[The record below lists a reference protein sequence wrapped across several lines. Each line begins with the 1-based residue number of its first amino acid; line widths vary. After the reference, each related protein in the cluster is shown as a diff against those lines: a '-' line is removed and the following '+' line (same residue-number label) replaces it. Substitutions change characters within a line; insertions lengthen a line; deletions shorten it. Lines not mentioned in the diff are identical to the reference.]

1 MSKQTINTWAKLGPR
16 NLTWKCVQNGLK
28 RDEDTEEKIIRL
40 YKRHV
45 AVDPELVLSPYF

>member
-28 RDEDTEEKIIRL
+28 RDTEEKIIRL
-40 YKRHV
+40 YNFV